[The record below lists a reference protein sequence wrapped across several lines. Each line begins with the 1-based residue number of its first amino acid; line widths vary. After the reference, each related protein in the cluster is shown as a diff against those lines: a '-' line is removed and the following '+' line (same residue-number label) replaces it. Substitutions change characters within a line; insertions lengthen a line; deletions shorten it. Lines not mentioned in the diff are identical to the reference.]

1 MNIRTLVPAACFC
14 ATLLA
19 ATSASAYNADDK
31 SGPYGT
37 LAVGYENPR
46 GKVYRNQL
54 LPGEAAEIAAG
65 YRFNRDIALEAYYW
79 IGESTFKSSGG
90 NTAQITSIGADV
102 RWFLVPG
109 GFVEPNVFA
118 GYAPVQ
124 ELITDDG
131 NTKTDLKGASPELGG
146 GMRFN
151 VIRHLDLMAD
161 FKYLYI
167 RYNYAKFTNDA
178 TNISISGDTSE
189 QHGDVFTIVVGG
201 TLQF

>member
-1 MNIRTLVPAACFC
+1 MKIRTLAPVALFLS
-14 ATLLA
+14 TLLA
-19 ATSASAYNADDK
+19 TASASAYNADDK

-46 GKVYRNQL
+46 GHFYRNQL
-54 LPGEAAEIAAG
+54 EPGEAAQIAAG

-90 NTAQITSIGADV
+90 NTAQITSVGADV

-118 GYAPVQ
+118 GYAPLQ
-124 ELITDDG
+124 ELLTDDG
-131 NTKTDLKGASPELGG
+131 TTKVDMKGASPELGG
-146 GMRFN
+146 GVRFN

-161 FKYLYI
+161 FKYMYI
-167 RYNYAKFTNDA
+167 RYNHAKITNDA
-178 TNISISGDTSE
+178 TNISVSGDTSE
-189 QHGDVFTIVVGG
+189 QHGDLFTIVVGG